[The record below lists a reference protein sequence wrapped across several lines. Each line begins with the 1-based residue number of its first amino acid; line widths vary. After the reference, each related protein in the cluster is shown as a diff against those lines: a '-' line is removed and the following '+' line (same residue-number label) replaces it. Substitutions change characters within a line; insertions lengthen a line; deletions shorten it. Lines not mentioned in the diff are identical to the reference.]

1 MVLIAIIILSNVTQG
16 TAIIGH
22 ESQFYGQFAEQASFS
37 WDFSGFGVSMLCL
50 PAEYQFTSAPL
61 SLPNQG
67 LPSAHAVFGV
77 GWGGMIIDFP

>member
-1 MVLIAIIILSNVTQG
+1 MVLIAVIILSNVTQG

-22 ESQFYGQFAEQASFS
+22 ESQFYGQFAEQTSFS

-67 LPSAHAVFGV
+67 LPSARAVFGV